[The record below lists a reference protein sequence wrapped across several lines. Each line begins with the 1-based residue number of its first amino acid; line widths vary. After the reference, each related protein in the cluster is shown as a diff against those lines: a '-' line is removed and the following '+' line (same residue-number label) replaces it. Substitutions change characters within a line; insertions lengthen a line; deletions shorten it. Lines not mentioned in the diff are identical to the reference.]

1 MDGVLEYWA
10 AIDWQ
15 TFLLGAALGGLSS
28 AIALLARTIIQQPV
42 KALTEQSR
50 VISFLSGL
58 SQQQPFKGQWTVVW
72 QVISDRY
79 PSENI
84 DTVRIFR
91 LFSNIAF
98 TTIATL
104 NDGSTQKCVFVGKL
118 LDRSVTGRWFN
129 PEDQER
135 GYFGAFQFKVHGSLR
150 SAEGMWIGWRNDGTV
165 ASGNMVL
172 TRADR

>member
-1 MDGVLEYWA
+1 MGGILESLQA
-10 AIDWQ
+10 VNWQ
-15 TFLLGAALGGLSS
+15 TLLLGAALGGLSS
-28 AIALLARTIIQQPV
+28 AVALLVRTVIQQPV

-50 VISFLSGL
+50 VITALSFL

-72 QVISDRY
+72 HVDSDRY

-84 DTVRIFR
+84 DTVQISR
-91 LFSNIAF
+91 LFSNVAF
-98 TTIATL
+98 TTSAKL
-104 NDGSTQKCVFVGKL
+104 NDGSHQSCVFVGKL

-135 GYFGAFQFKVHGSLR
+135 GYFGAFQFKIHGSLR

-165 ASGNMVL
+165 ASGRMTL
-172 TRADR
+172 TRAN